1 MTTIYDNGKHCVP
14 IVGFSLLVP
23 SKGTKGTGREEVRE
37 REVEGKE
44 VVKKKKEKT
53 KREGEGSITTC
64 LDCQSTIVFNKVTV
78 ELVIGVAEA
87 V

>member
-44 VVKKKKEKT
+44 VVKKKK
-53 KREGEGSITTC
+53 KRKNKKRRRGEYYYMSRLSIDNC
-64 LDCQSTIVFNKVTV
+64 L
-78 ELVIGVAEA
+78 
-87 V
+87 